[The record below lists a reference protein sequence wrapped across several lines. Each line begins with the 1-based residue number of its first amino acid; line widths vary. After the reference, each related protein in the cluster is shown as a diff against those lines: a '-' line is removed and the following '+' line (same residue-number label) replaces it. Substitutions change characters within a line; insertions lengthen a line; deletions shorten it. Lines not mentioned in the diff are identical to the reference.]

1 MEPDNTLDFWAITKR
16 YLAVAIAVAVGLGA
30 PLLVFLKYDDI
41 AYGIGQLGDRLS
53 KAQIGSIRLEF
64 GAAAIQKNVRA
75 DLFQHL
81 RGADKIAISQDISA
95 LRPDTAV
102 RLLSVGALDKTCDFE
117 LPTVDMVENYAAD
130 IFLHQRNLV
139 HMDFDDAKRDAVLA
153 EVKAREHASGKK
165 SDIGYP
171 LRCYDLALTPHGMDV
186 KTAIIYVFGSTFA
199 DRPETPPSPAPE
211 KPRDAKK

>member
-1 MEPDNTLDFWAITKR
+1 MEPDNYLDFWASAKR
-16 YLAVAIAVAVGLGA
+16 YMAVAIAVAVGLGA

-53 KAQIGSIRLEF
+53 KAQIGSVSLEF
-64 GAAAIQKNVRA
+64 SAGSIQKNVRS

-81 RGADKIAISQDISA
+81 HGADKMAIAQDISA
-95 LRPDTAV
+95 LRPDTVV

-117 LPTVDMVENYAAD
+117 LPTVDMVDNYAAD

-139 HMDFDDAKRDAVLA
+139 HMDFDDAKRNAVLT

-171 LRCYDLALTPHGMDV
+171 LRCYNLALTPHGMDV
-186 KTAIIYVFGSTFA
+186 KTAIIYVFGATFA
-199 DRPETPPSPAPE
+199 DKAETRSAPAAE
-211 KPRDAKK
+211 KPHNAKR